1 MKCGCKCNNTL
12 RIPYGNPF
20 RLCICRS
27 NVAPGNPDD
36 ITFADID
43 DLQVTLTRIVGDI
56 PVAHEVMDNGDLMII
71 GEATLPATAYGIM
84 MTGTYKGHPWRW
96 RARRVFS
103 IVLYNA
109 DSSDEPS
116 ETFDVETY
124 YIDDILDVEVSGDT
138 MTFITHGH
146 ADMDDGDLILHETKG
161 TTIEVQG
168 DTLIITTK
176 E

>member
-20 RLCICRS
+20 QLCICRS

-56 PVAHEVMDNGDLMII
+56 PVTHEVMGNGDLMII

-84 MTGTYKGHPWRW
+84 MTGTYNGHPWRW
-96 RARRVFS
+96 RTRRVFS

-124 YIDDILDVEVSGDT
+124 YIDDILNVEVSGDT

-146 ADMDDGDLILHETKG
+146 ADMDDGNLILQETKS

-168 DTLIITTK
+168 DTLIIIK
-176 E
+176 K

>member
-1 MKCGCKCNNTL
+1 
-12 RIPYGNPF
+12 
-20 RLCICRS
+20 
-27 NVAPGNPDD
+27 
-36 ITFADID
+36 
-43 DLQVTLTRIVGDI
+43 
-56 PVAHEVMDNGDLMII
+56 MDNGDLMII

-84 MTGTYKGHPWRW
+84 MTGTYNGHPWRW

-109 DSSDEPS
+109 DSSDNPS

-124 YIDDILDVEVSGDT
+124 YIDDTLDVEVSGDT

-146 ADMDDGDLILHETKG
+146 ADMDDGDLILQETKG

>member
-56 PVAHEVMDNGDLMII
+56 TVAHEVMDNGDLMII

-84 MTGTYKGHPWRW
+84 MTGTYNGHPGGGVPVASSPSCSTMQTAATSHRRPSTWRPTT
-96 RARRVFS
+96 S
-103 IVLYNA
+103 TT
-109 DSSDEPS
+109 SSTWKSPA
-116 ETFDVETY
+116 TR
-124 YIDDILDVEVSGDT
+124 
-138 MTFITHGH
+138 
-146 ADMDDGDLILHETKG
+146 
-161 TTIEVQG
+161 
-168 DTLIITTK
+168 
-176 E
+176 